1 MLFILLQMY
10 ENYRLQQNKTQFLF
24 ACLTFR
30 KTFLNELSPISI
42 IFDGYFVP
50 LQPYLG
56 KRKFKDKDE

>member
-10 ENYRLQQNKTQFLF
+10 KNYRLQQNKTQFLF

-42 IFDGYFVP
+42 IFDGYFVT
-50 LQPYLG
+50 LQPYIIN
-56 KRKFKDKDE
+56 K